1 MKILKNSLWTSLHT
15 NGHSFLPEAYFE
27 MENTPI
33 SLCMTLFT
41 SNLCCNFGTVTE
53 TLQRGDARCIVTPE

>member
-1 MKILKNSLWTSLHT
+1 MD
-15 NGHSFLPEAYFE
+15 SFLPEAYFE

-33 SLCMTLFT
+33 SLCITLFT
-41 SNLCCNFGTVTE
+41 SNLCCNLGTATE